1 MTIFQ
6 KILDCCQKPLSLQGM
21 FQKNMATNYFQFGN
35 SDKNRFVSVL
45 KVIFGAVC
53 IAIGIYW
60 AIYSTAWGAILFL
73 FGFGFYEVWSGLGKA
88 DRYID
93 IDKTVIKF
101 KKTIFLSAKHIEAS
115 ELGKIEIFPLKII
128 FHFKED
134 KKTILRL
141 GTTYID
147 TNEKIVDA
155 LVQFANQNAVDLKL
169 QTVEK

>member
-1 MTIFQ
+1 MTTNSFQ
-6 KILDCCQKPLSLQGM
+6 LS
-21 FQKNMATNYFQFGN
+21 N
-35 SDKNRFVSVL
+35 SNKNRFVNIL
-45 KVIFGAVC
+45 KALLGVSC

-60 AIYSTAWGAILFL
+60 AISSGNVGSTWITILFL